1 MDTKVVEDGK
11 QIEDEPKKKG
21 MALIIHDFK
30 QKPLI
35 PVKILFFV
43 MFSSKFECTI
53 YLVSKFIITAIIKRY
68 RSIGTLFNYSHEV
81 ARNNGRRDCHHLRY
95 CTSVWSHRSIHDGN
109 GR

>member
-11 QIEDEPKKKG
+11 QIEADELKKKG

-43 MFSSKFECTI
+43 MFSSKFEFKI
-53 YLVSKFIITAIIKRY
+53 LVFIFVITAIINRY
-68 RSIGTLFNYSHEV
+68 RSIGALFNYSHEV

-95 CTSVWSHRSIHDGN
+95 RASVWPHRSFNDGN